1 MTTGQVAAERL
12 TVIVGDPADT
22 VGHRRLSSEVVH
34 RAQAA
39 GLIGASGDTLE
50 WMQAFPPAL
59 KEIVAGPLMF
69 LEAVHV
75 TDYAGQAV
83 A

>member
-12 TVIVGDPADT
+12 AVIVGDSADT
-22 VGHRRLSSEVVH
+22 FGHRRLSTEVVH
-34 RAQAA
+34 RVQAA

-59 KEIVAGPLMF
+59 KEVVAGPLVF
-69 LEAVHV
+69 VEDVHV
-75 TDYAGQAV
+75 TDYAGQA
-83 A
+83 AA

>member
-12 TVIVGDPADT
+12 AVIVGDSADI
-22 VGHRRLSSEVVH
+22 VGHRRLSTEVVH

-39 GLIGASGDTLE
+39 GLSGASGDTLE
-50 WMQAFPPAL
+50 WMHAFPPAL
-59 KEIVAGPLMF
+59 KEVVAGPLVF
-69 LEAVHV
+69 LEDAHV
-75 TDYAGQAV
+75 TYYVGQAV

>member
-12 TVIVGDPADT
+12 AVIVGESADT
-22 VGHRRLSSEVVH
+22 VGHRRLSTEVVH

-39 GLIGASGDTLE
+39 GLIGARGDTLAC
-50 WMQAFPPAL
+50 MQAFPPAL
-59 KEIVAGPLMF
+59 REIVAGPLVF
-69 LEAVHV
+69 VEDVHV
-75 TDYAGQAV
+75 TAYAEAV